1 MEEKGREERGERGDG
16 LSEPICVSSWA
27 AVPRSADRRRCK
39 TAETHRE
46 ATVLTAG
53 AITQGTHPRSIV

>member
-1 MEEKGREERGERGDG
+1 MEEKRREEREELDYQSPSVC
-16 LSEPICVSSWA
+16 LSWA
-27 AVPRSADRRRCK
+27 AVPHSADRRRCK

-46 ATVLTAG
+46 AKVLTAG